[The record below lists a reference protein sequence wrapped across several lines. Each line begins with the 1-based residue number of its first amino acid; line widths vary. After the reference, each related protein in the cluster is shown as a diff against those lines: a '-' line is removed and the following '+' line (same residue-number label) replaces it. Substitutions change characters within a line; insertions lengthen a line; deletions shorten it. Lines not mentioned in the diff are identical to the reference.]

1 MVVSKLTVIV
11 LIAAIT
17 FAGCSSDSYRVQGQ
31 SPDPVQ
37 PPSVAPI
44 SRDVERKN
52 IIKQGQDFCE
62 RYPDDIACPSKG
74 RR

>member
-1 MVVSKLTVIV
+1 MGKFV
-11 LIAAIT
+11 LLATAIAI
-17 FAGCSSDSYRVQGQ
+17 AGCSSDSYRVQGQ
-31 SPDPVQ
+31 SPEPAPV
-37 PPSVAPI
+37 

-52 IIKQGQDFCE
+52 IVKQGQDFCE